1 MNYEKACKILHIDN
15 DDEITMDIL
24 KKQYRINALRY
35 HPDKNIDEDTT
46 SKFQEIQ
53 SAYEYL
59 SHKITNDESVDME
72 NEMYEGEEDMQNS
85 YAGILFSFMK
95 NLMQTDMST
104 SDNKSGIY
112 YIILEKISN
121 TCEKKALELIEKVDK
136 KVLIKLYEIIGKYSD
151 ALHFSS
157 HFIEKMNEIITKKI
171 EKDECIILNPTIDDL
186 FENNLYKLSVNGMV
200 YIVPL
205 WHNELVYDN
214 MGNDLYVK
222 CFPMLP
228 DNVSIDDKNNIY
240 ISATFDVKEILNK
253 EVIRVGIGKREFE
266 ISPSDLMIQPYQTI
280 ALKGKGISKINTVD
294 IYDISKK
301 SNILVNISLL

>member
-1 MNYEKACKILHIDN
+1 MNYEKACKILDIQN
-15 DDEITMDIL
+15 DEITLDIL

-35 HPDKNIDEDTT
+35 HPDKNKDEDTT

-53 SAYEYL
+53 TAYEYL
-59 SHKITNDESVDME
+59 SHKITIEEPMDME
-72 NEMYEGEEDMQNS
+72 NEMYEGDMTNS
-85 YAGILFSFMK
+85 YADILFSFMK
-95 NLMQTDMST
+95 NLMQKDMT
-104 SDNKSGIY
+104 SDNKNGIY

-157 HFIEKMNEIITKKI
+157 NFIEKMNEIITKKI

-186 FENNLYKLSVNGMV
+186 FENNLYKLTVNGV
-200 YIVPL
+200 TYIVPL

-228 DNVSIDDKNNIY
+228 DNVSMDDKNNIY
-240 ISATFDVKEILNK
+240 ISATFDIKEILNK
-253 EVIRVGIGKREFE
+253 EVIKVGIGKREFE
-266 ISPSDLMIQPYQTI
+266 ISPCDLMIKPYQTI
-280 ALKGKGISKINTVD
+280 ILKGKGISKINTVD

-301 SNILVNISLL
+301 SNILVNITLL

>member
-1 MNYEKACKILHIDN
+1 MNYEKACKILDIN
-15 DDEITMDIL
+15 TDEISMDIL

-46 SKFQEIQ
+46 GKFQEIQ

-59 SHKITNDESVDME
+59 SHKISNDEAFDMD
-72 NEMYEGEEDMQNS
+72 NEMYEGEEDMKNS

-95 NLMQTDMST
+95 NLMQTDMPS

-157 HFIEKMNEIITKKI
+157 SFIEKMNEIITKKI

-228 DNVSIDDKNNIY
+228 ENIYIDDKNNIY
-240 ISATFDVKEILNK
+240 MSATFDVKEILNK
-253 EVIRVGIGKREFE
+253 EVIKVSVGKREFE
-266 ISPSDLMIQPYQTI
+266 ISPSELMVQPYQTI

-301 SNILVNISLL
+301 GNILVNIVLE

>member
-1 MNYEKACKILHIDN
+1 
-15 DDEITMDIL
+15 
-24 KKQYRINALRY
+24 
-35 HPDKNIDEDTT
+35 
-46 SKFQEIQ
+46 
-53 SAYEYL
+53 
-59 SHKITNDESVDME
+59 
-72 NEMYEGEEDMQNS
+72 
-85 YAGILFSFMK
+85 
-95 NLMQTDMST
+95 
-104 SDNKSGIY
+104 
-112 YIILEKISN
+112 LEKISN

-157 HFIEKMNEIITKKI
+157 SFIEKMNEIITKKI
-171 EKDECIILNPTIDDL
+171 EKDECIILNPSIDDL

>member
-1 MNYEKACKILHIDN
+1 MNYEKACKILDIDTDN
-15 DDEITMDIL
+15 DITMDIL

-35 HPDKNIDEDTT
+35 HPDKNKEEDTT

-53 SAYEYL
+53 CAYEYL
-59 SHKITNDESVDME
+59 SHKITNEEPIDME
-72 NEMYEGEEDMQNS
+72 NEIYEGDMENS

-95 NLMQTDMST
+95 NLMQTDMNT
-104 SDNKSGIY
+104 DNKSGIY

-228 DNVSIDDKNNIY
+228 DNVTIDDKNNIY

-266 ISPSDLMIQPYQTI
+266 ISPSDLMIKPYQTMI
-280 ALKGKGISKINTVD
+280 LKGKGISKINTVD

-301 SNILVNISLL
+301 GNILVNISLL

>member
-1 MNYEKACKILHIDN
+1 MNYEKACKILDIN
-15 DDEITMDIL
+15 TDEITSEII
-24 KKQYRINALRY
+24 KKQYRINALLY
-35 HPDKNIDEDTT
+35 HPDKNKEEDTT

-53 SAYEYL
+53 CAYEYL
-59 SHKITNDESVDME
+59 SKKIVNEEAMDME
-72 NEMYEGEEDMQNS
+72 NEMYEGEENMTNS

-95 NLMQTDMST
+95 NLMQTDVNA
-104 SDNKSGIY
+104 DNKSGIY

-157 HFIEKMNEIITKKI
+157 TFIEKMNEIITKKI

-228 DNVSIDDKNNIY
+228 DNVTIDDKNNIY
-240 ISATFDVKEILNK
+240 ISATFDIKEILNK
-253 EVIRVGIGKREFE
+253 EVIEVVIGKREFE
-266 ISPSDLMIQPYQTI
+266 ISPNDLIVKPYQTI
-280 ALKGKGISKINTVD
+280 ILKGKGISKINTLD

-301 SNILVNISLL
+301 SNILVNIALS

>member
-1 MNYEKACKILHIDN
+1 MNYEKACKILDIQN
-15 DDEITMDIL
+15 DEITMDIL

-53 SAYEYL
+53 CAYEYL
-59 SHKITNDESVDME
+59 SHKITNEEPMDME
-72 NEMYEGEEDMQNS
+72 NEIYEGEMENS

-95 NLMQTDMST
+95 NLMQTDMN

-157 HFIEKMNEIITKKI
+157 NFIEKMNEIITKKI